1 MRTLTFALIAAAGIA
16 GAAPALAD
24 DVSVGVGR
32 VGVGVHEHEGTNV
45 RVREDNDRVR
55 VIHRDRREH
64 VTVGMGEARHCKVV
78 IVHRDGMTKKIK
90 RCD

>member
-1 MRTLTFALIAAAGIA
+1 MRTLTIALMAAGIV
-16 GAAPALAD
+16 AATPALAD
-24 DVSVGVGR
+24 SVSVGVG
-32 VGVGVHEHEGTNV
+32 GAGVHEREGAAV
-45 RVREDNDRVR
+45 RVHEDHDR
-55 VIHRDRREH
+55 VIHRERREH

>member
-1 MRTLTFALIAAAGIA
+1 MRTLTIALMAAVGIA
-16 GAAPALAD
+16 VAAPALAD
-24 DVSVGVGR
+24 DVSVGVGG
-32 VGVGVHEHEGTNV
+32 VGVGVHERDGASV
-45 RVREDNDRVR
+45 RVREGHDR
-55 VIHRDRREH
+55 VIHRERREH